1 MKGNSPVAFPAVPDT
16 VPRGVLI
23 ADEDKRTENLMRLSF
38 IWGRSGT
45 FSETP
50 EDFACVTEDL
60 RREFAISEDGI
71 RDAMK
76 QSELLNEAWREAADA
91 RAGVIFRSDARIQ
104 SVAS

>member
-1 MKGNSPVAFPAVPDT
+1 
-16 VPRGVLI
+16 VLI
-23 ADEDKRTENLMRLSF
+23 ADDDKRTENLMRLSF

-50 EDFACVTEDL
+50 QDFARVTEDL

-76 QSELLNEAWREAADA
+76 RSELLNEARREAAK
-91 RAGVIFRSDARIQ
+91 RLEFRGSMDPIIATATGDLKVQNSTR
-104 SVAS
+104 V

>member
-1 MKGNSPVAFPAVPDT
+1 
-16 VPRGVLI
+16 VLI
-23 ADEDKRTENLMRLSF
+23 AHEDKRTENLMRLSF

-60 RREFAISEDGI
+60 RREFAISEDAI

-76 QSELLNEAWREAADA
+76 QSELLNEAWREAAIVSA
-91 RAGVIFRSDARIQ
+91 TRERASSSGPMRGYSLWPADPAAKLG
-104 SVAS
+104 SVRRR